1 MEPTTAAAADATDL
15 SAVFARIQGMLLS
28 QESAQAAA
36 AQLALAARDLIDS
49 AAGAGVSLIDET
61 GRRTSTAA
69 TDTLVETADTA
80 QYELGLGPCLSAWA
94 TESVQRLEDTAADT
108 LWPEWS
114 RTAAG
119 AGIASVLSAPV
130 LYRDNCLGAMK
141 IYATAGNAFS
151 ARAEQQLVL
160 LASAAGTLLGAAQG
174 SDTPQRLSASL
185 QQAITNRTAVETATG
200 MLMERHATDHETARR
215 MLIGASQAQGRP
227 LAQIARRVVER
238 AVDTTS

>member
-1 MEPTTAAAADATDL
+1 MEPTTAAATAATDL
-15 SAVFARIQGMLLS
+15 TAVFARIQGMLLS

-36 AQLALAARDLIDS
+36 AQLARAARDLIDT

-80 QYELGLGPCLSAWA
+80 QYELGQGPCLSAWA
-94 TESVQRLEDTAADT
+94 TESLQRLDDTATDT
-108 LWPEWS
+108 RWPDWS

-119 AGIASVLSAPV
+119 AGIGSVLSAPV

-141 IYATAGNAFS
+141 IYATTANAFS
-151 ARAEQQLVL
+151 TRAEHQLVL

-174 SDTPQRLSASL
+174 SDAPQRLSESMR
-185 QQAITNRTAVETATG
+185 QAIADRTAVETATG

-215 MLIGASQAQGRP
+215 MLIDDSQAQGRP

-238 AVDTTS
+238 ATDTTR